1 MVFKFVCHNAW
12 RDTIHV
18 GMTYKSKTMKYD
30 KLQNAKIKAPLRLKF
45 VCVCC
50 VGEVLYKGNYSHLKQ
65 IKKHISSPL
74 APNHE
79 VSFAHYPNELDA
91 PPSSHSYHRTL

>member
-1 MVFKFVCHNAW
+1 M
-12 RDTIHV
+12 
-18 GMTYKSKTMKYD
+18 
-30 KLQNAKIKAPLRLKF
+30 QKIKAPLRLKF

-91 PPSSHSYHRTL
+91 PPLLILIIGLSNKNAYIDFSFCPNLINKSRFT